1 MRLTSGATRR
11 RVIAG
16 TGALAIGLAGLAHR
30 ADAQGMTEVTF
41 IVVNNL
47 FSTPAFVAVENGYWT
62 KQGLNVKIK
71 LTSSGRQVTQS
82 LQAGEA
88 QFGHAA
94 LSTTTASARASGN
107 MLKGVMP
114 YYNAGDHIAKAGGRA
129 IIARKDRG
137 IDAGNPKSMEGKKI
151 GYLKGSTNDVYLRA
165 WFKRE
170 KLDITKSEL
179 VNVPVE
185 NMPITLVQGQV
196 DAVVPWEPYTAQAV
210 RELGSNAAVVSRG
223 EASLV
228 TDIIGVVAH
237 ENWIGKNYDL
247 LEKFSIGIAEAAQ
260 FIRQNPKAAA
270 EIDTRYLDGLNV
282 ADAIEGLKF
291 LQWDPRIS
299 VCTSEGLV
307 QTGNDMIKDGLIKM
321 SRPFTAEDFYD
332 DTVLKRVMEKHPQ
345 FFSDLPPLP
354 KTLERVQG
362 QAELKTRGQ
371 AEVARRALDH
381 SCGTRPWRS
390 RLRPRRPRSSS
401 PASGTSFKQPTA
413 RCRRPTMS
421 TSPSAP
427 ANSSPW

>member
-1 MRLTSGATRR
+1 MRHDSRMSRGWML
-11 RVIAG
+11 
-16 TGALAIGLAGLAHR
+16 GLAAAGVGAIALIGQPQ
-30 ADAQGMTEVTF
+30 AQQMKEVTF

-47 FSTPAFVAVENGYWT
+47 FSTPAFVAVENGYWAQ
-62 KQGLNVKIK
+62 QGLNVKLK

-114 YYNAGDHIAKAGGRA
+114 YYNAADHIAKAGGRA
-129 IIARKDRG
+129 IIGRKDRG
-137 IDAGNPKSMEGKKI
+137 IDAANPKSMEGKKI
-151 GYLKGSTNDVYLRA
+151 GYLRGSTNDVYLRA

-170 KLDITKSEL
+170 KLDIGKSEL

-185 NMPITLVQGQV
+185 NMPITLAQGQV
-196 DAVVPWEPYTAQAV
+196 DAVVPWEPYNAQAI
-210 RELGSNAAVVSRG
+210 RQLGANAVVVSRG

-237 ENWIGKNYDL
+237 ENWIGSNYDL
-247 LEKFSIGIAEAAQ
+247 LEKFSVGIAQATQ
-260 FIRQNPKAAA
+260 LIRKDPKAAA
-270 EIDTRYLDGLNV
+270 EIDARYLDGMNV
-282 ADAIEGLKF
+282 ADGIEGLKY

-307 QTGNDMIKDGLIKM
+307 KTGNDMIKDNLIKM
-321 SRPFTAEDFYD
+321 SRPFTAADFYD

-354 KTLERVQG
+354 KTL
-362 QAELKTRGQ
+362 AECKGKLT
-371 AEVARRALDH
+371 
-381 SCGTRPWRS
+381 
-390 RLRPRRPRSSS
+390 
-401 PASGTSFKQPTA
+401 
-413 RCRRPTMS
+413 
-421 TSPSAP
+421 
-427 ANSSPW
+427 

>member
-1 MRLTSGATRR
+1 MRRTWRLTRGCLLAGA
-11 RVIAG
+11 G
-16 TGALAIGLAGLAHR
+16 GLAMGLAGVGGR

-94 LSTTTASARASGN
+94 LSTTTASARAGGN
-107 MLKGVMP
+107 LLKGVMP
-114 YYNAGDHIAKAGGRA
+114 YYNASDFIAKAGGRA

-137 IDAGNPKSMEGKKI
+137 IDAKTPKSMEGKKI

-170 KLDITKSEL
+170 KLDIAKAEL

-185 NMPITLVQGQV
+185 NMPITIAQGQV
-196 DAVVPWEPYTAQAV
+196 DAVVPWEPYSAQAV
-210 RELGSNAAVVSRG
+210 RELGANAVVVSRG
-223 EASLV
+223 EESLV

-237 ENWIGKNYDL
+237 ESWIGKNYDL
-247 LEKFSIGIAEAAQ
+247 IEKFSVGIAEAAQ
-260 FIRQNPKAAA
+260 FIRKDPKGAA

-282 ADAIEGLKF
+282 ADAVEGLKW
-291 LQWDPRIS
+291 LTWDPRIS

-307 QTGNDMIKDGLIKM
+307 ATGNDMIKDGLIKM
-321 SRPFTAEDFYD
+321 AKPFTAADFYD

-345 FFSDLPPLP
+345 FFADLPPLP
-354 KTLERVQG
+354 KTL
-362 QAELKTRGQ
+362 AECKGKLG
-371 AEVARRALDH
+371 
-381 SCGTRPWRS
+381 
-390 RLRPRRPRSSS
+390 
-401 PASGTSFKQPTA
+401 
-413 RCRRPTMS
+413 
-421 TSPSAP
+421 
-427 ANSSPW
+427 